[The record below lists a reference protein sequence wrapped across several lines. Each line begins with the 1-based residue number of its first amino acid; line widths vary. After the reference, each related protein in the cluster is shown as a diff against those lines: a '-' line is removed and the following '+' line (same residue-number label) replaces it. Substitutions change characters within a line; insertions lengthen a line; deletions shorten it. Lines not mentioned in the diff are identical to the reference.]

1 MQTANRPPE
10 ARDCYPGRMSQPPL
24 ILLAPSEGKA
34 AGGEPGRLAETPAQ
48 TWVRR
53 RLQTLVRGAALA
65 ELAKVFEV
73 KEPSLQVARAEA
85 LALGGEVPLL
95 PALQR
100 YTGVAYQALAPKTL
114 DRALW
119 ARIWVLSPLRGLE
132 RGDAPVPPYKLKLGS
147 LPGLR
152 EHWTKQLPGLLESLP
167 EGVLWDLLPVDHS
180 RLLRGCGRPRHS
192 LEIRSARGVPVSHA
206 AKLFRGRV
214 AGWILRHGQA
224 EPAKVLKGRIEGG
237 SWAGMQG
244 NECGGV
250 KLLLEVP

>member
-1 MQTANRPPE
+1 MRL
-10 ARDCYPGRMSQPPL
+10 PPL

-34 AGGEPGRLAETPAQ
+34 AGGEPGRLSECPAQ

-53 RLQTLVRGAALA
+53 RLQSLVRGATVP
-65 ELAKVFEV
+65 ELAKVFDL
-73 KEPSLQVARAEA
+73 KQPALQVAKAEA

-100 YTGVAYQALAPKTL
+100 YTGVAFQALAPQAL
-114 DRALW
+114 DRSLW
-119 ARIWVLSPLRGLE
+119 ARVWVLSPLRGLE
-132 RGDAPVPPYKLKLGS
+132 RGDQPVPPFKLKLGS

-152 EHWTKQLPGLLESLP
+152 EHWTKHLPGLLDDLP
-167 EGVLWDLLPVDHS
+167 EGVLWDLLPADHS
-180 RLLRGCGRPRHS
+180 RLLRGCERPRHS
-192 LEIRSARGVPVSHA
+192 LEIRSSRGVPVSHA

-214 AGWILRHGQA
+214 AGWMLRHGHADPGQ
-224 EPAKVLKGRIEGG
+224 VLKGRVEGG
-237 SWAGMQG
+237 SWAGMQD